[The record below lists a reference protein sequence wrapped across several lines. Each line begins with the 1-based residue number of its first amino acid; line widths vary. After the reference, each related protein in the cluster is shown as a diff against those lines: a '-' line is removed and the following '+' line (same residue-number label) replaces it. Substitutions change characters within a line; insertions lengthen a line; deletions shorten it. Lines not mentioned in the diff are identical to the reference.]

1 MRRILLDWDGNL
13 PAATG
18 VTLVADEKTFLRL
31 ALQDEPILIRGER
44 LCQWAE
50 TFFTGRQIAFVRAK
64 SYLTEIITA
73 FPMLTKDQAQ
83 ALIDRTVDAFNR
95 VDIVVNN
102 AGIVA
107 FIRPFLELAP
117 EAWQRIIG
125 VNLGGLFNVSVPAA
139 RVMAQQGSG
148 CIVNISSVGATRA
161 HRNMV
166 PYDATKGGIEA
177 ATRAMALDLAP
188 HGIRVNA
195 IALGNVRTDRWDGV
209 SETEIARRRKVIPL
223 GREETA
229 DDAAAAVVFLCSDDA
244 SYITGQ
250 TLGVDGGLLAQ
261 LRPPDAESAPP
272 PKEKLIQNFGNG
284 NG

>member
-1 MRRILLDWDGNL
+1 MKLKDQVAII
-13 PAATG
+13 TG
-18 VTLVADEKTFLRL
+18 SSRNIGQGIALRL
-31 ALQDEPILIRGER
+31 AREGCKIVVHGVEEDCVES
-44 LCQWAE
+44 
-50 TFFTGRQIAFVRAK
+50 TRQMIADLGVPVIGVTCDIAD
-64 SYLTEIITA
+64 A
-73 FPMLTKDQAQ
+73 HQAQ
-83 ALIDRTVDAFNR
+83 ALIDRTVDAFGR
-95 VDIVVNN
+95 VDILVNN

-107 FIRPFLELAP
+107 FIRSFLELSP
-117 EAWQRIIG
+117 DAWQRIIG
-125 VNLGGLFNVSVPAA
+125 VNLGGLFNVSVPTA
-139 RVMAQQGSG
+139 RVMAKQGSG

-209 SETEIARRRKVIPL
+209 SEAEIARRRKVIPL

-229 DDAAAAVVFLCSDDA
+229 DDAAAAVVFLCSDEA

-250 TLGVDGGLLAQ
+250 TLAVDGGLLAQ
-261 LRPPDAESAPP
+261 ARPPDAESAPP
-272 PKEKLIQNFGNG
+272 SQEKQILGFGNS